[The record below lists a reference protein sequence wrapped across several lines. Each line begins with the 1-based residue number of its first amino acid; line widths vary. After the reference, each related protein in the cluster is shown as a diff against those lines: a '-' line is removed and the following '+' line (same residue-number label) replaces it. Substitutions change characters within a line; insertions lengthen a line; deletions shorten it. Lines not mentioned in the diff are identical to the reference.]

1 MKIKLLHNGGY
12 RGFVNAVFPVILDL
26 DDGEYSKYYGYG
38 FDIKMSAIPYYM
50 PSRGVGGDFDDD
62 YAGDSSGDSLY
73 FSLVTKEC
81 EVIE

>member
-1 MKIKLLHNGGY
+1 MKIKLLNDGGY
-12 RGFVNAVFPVILDL
+12 RGFVNALFPVVLDL
-26 DDGEYSKYYGYG
+26 DDDEFSKYYNYG

-50 PSRGVGGDFDDD
+50 PSHGVGSDFDDD

-73 FSLVTKEC
+73 FSLVSKEC